1 MSGEMSIAE
10 LAALYEK
17 ICYVGFDPVKIV
29 KEFLERFNTDE
40 AFAAAI
46 QHICLMWVVGGPD
59 PEKINK
65 NAAKSKVRD
74 GIAAGTAVSKA
85 RGIYSGKIT
94 GLVKSF
100 VLCLLVVRKQLA
112 ASGSIKEDQV
122 FYDTAFIGWHED
134 GIRASVDLGR
144 AIAMS
149 KNGGFDETQSRMR
162 ATVYGQLA
170 IKSAGPDLTQIWAS
184 MSKAS
189 ASGLRIGELRG
200 IYAMWLS
207 ENTSKLGADRSL
219 SPGRNEGGGIFGFGG
234 GKKEKKEKNKGEDSK

>member
-1 MSGEMSIAE
+1 MSGELSIAD
-10 LAALYEK
+10 LASLYEK

-29 KEFLERFNTDE
+29 KEFLERHSSEE
-40 AFAAAI
+40 AFAGAI
-46 QHICLMWVVGGPD
+46 QHICLMWIVGGPD

-85 RGIYSGKIT
+85 RGIFAGKIT

-100 VLCLLVVRKQLA
+100 ALCLLVVRKQLV
-112 ASGSIKEDQV
+112 ASGSIKEDQL

-144 AIAMS
+144 AIATS
-149 KNGGFDETQSRMR
+149 KSGGFDESQSRMR

-170 IKSAGPDLTQIWAS
+170 VKSAGPELVSTWSNIARS
-184 MSKAS
+184 SVA
-189 ASGLRIGELRG
+189 LGELRS
-200 IYAMWLS
+200 IYVAWLS
-207 ENTSKLGADRSL
+207 QNSSKLAPDRSL
-219 SPGRNEGGGIFGFGG
+219 SPARADAGGFFGLGGGT
-234 GKKEKKEKNKGEDSK
+234 KKDKKNKDSSDSK